1 MRRFTHDRMHHHII
15 DPRTGRSPTESAS
28 VSVVERSAM
37 AADAFSTAMLVLGTA
52 EGLALLDRS
61 PGPEVMFVSKTGQRI
76 STPGFD
82 RHVA

>member
-1 MRRFTHDRMHHHII
+1 
-15 DPRTGRSPTESAS
+15 
-28 VSVVERSAM
+28 M

-82 RHVA
+82 RHVV